1 MIQQGQQ
8 FALELFQNI
17 AQRLHSKLKTQ
28 IKTFFIPLIIGALLA
43 IARRRTV
50 TKWIQ
55 AAGLS
60 DHFRKVFYHMP
71 GIGRKSQELFDELL
85 KCIIEHLGDAIATAT
100 SIRIVLDDTPT
111 KRYANES
118 RP

>member
-8 FALELFQNI
+8 LALELFHCV
-17 AQRLHSKLKTQ
+17 AKRLDSKLKTP
-28 IKTFFIPLIIGALLA
+28 IRTFFLSLITGALLA

-60 DHFRKVFYHMP
+60 EQYRNIFYYLVNSKLADTVF
-71 GIGRKSQELFDELL
+71 
-85 KCIIEHLGDAIATAT
+85 
-100 SIRIVLDDTPT
+100 
-111 KRYANES
+111 
-118 RP
+118 